1 MSAVPAHRP
10 RRADPRIDRIREQM
24 ARDGFDAVVLTNT
37 HDVVYATGYSSIMEY
52 WTLQEPICAAIVAR
66 DPAIPVT
73 LVLPETNLALLAVS
87 ADAGEPDRAEELRL
101 TELLTFCEMARY
113 PDRDARPSAIGAAA
127 GEIFRDR
134 VRGRRRDNLVEALCD
149 ALADHGLARARV
161 AFDDLRVWLWVQ
173 KDKRFAAYAPL
184 DAIDAMVR
192 ARSVK
197 TPAELAAVR
206 RTGPKA
212 DAAIRF
218 AASQVRIGAHWT
230 ELTLAVAGFM
240 ASQGIT
246 PVDEGTMLF
255 GGAYAG
261 EFIPE
266 LFRTR
271 HDKPFEAGQIVIL
284 ETLGKTEGFWIDI
297 NRTAVV
303 GPPTPA
309 YQSLHDT
316 IRDCY
321 LSIMD
326 LVRPG
331 LHTGELG
338 LRAIDDLRAR
348 GVSAPEKLLLFAHGV
363 GMMPVESPVPGPSL
377 GTAGAAGFMLE
388 ENMVVSVDCL
398 YFGARHGPC
407 HMENVFIIGPQGA
420 EPLYQTPLEL
430 LGPR

>member
-1 MSAVPAHRP
+1 MRV
-10 RRADPRIDRIREQM
+10 
-24 ARDGFDAVVLTNT
+24 
-37 HDVVYATGYSSIMEY
+37 
-52 WTLQEPICAAIVAR
+52 
-66 DPAIPVT
+66 
-73 LVLPETNLALLAVS
+73 
-87 ADAGEPDRAEELRL
+87 
-101 TELLTFCEMARY
+101 TELLTFCEMARF
-113 PDRDARPSAIGAAA
+113 PDLDACPSAIGAAA

-149 ALADHGLARARV
+149 ALADHGLAHARV

-197 TPAELAAVR
+197 TTTELAAVR

-218 AASQVRIGAHWT
+218 AASQVRLGARWT

-240 ASQGIT
+240 AGQGIT
-246 PVDEGTMLF
+246 PVDEGGMLF
-255 GGAYAG
+255 GGAFDGA
-261 EFIPE
+261 FIPE

-271 HDKPFEAGQIVIL
+271 HDKPFDKGQIVIL

-309 YQSLHDT
+309 YQALHDT

-321 LSIMD
+321 LSV
-326 LVRPG
+326 LESVRPG
-331 LHTGELG
+331 MHTGQLG
-338 LRAIDDLRAR
+338 PRAIDDLRRR
-348 GVSAPEKLLLFAHGV
+348 GVRAPEKLLLFAHGV
-363 GMMPVESPVPGPSL
+363 GMMPVESPVAGPSL

-407 HMENVFIIGPQGA
+407 HMENVFIIGANGA
-420 EPLYQTPLEL
+420 EPIYQTPLEL